1 MRKMT
6 MNEAWALAAH
16 MEATFTCRIV
26 DRDKAPEFAMV
37 RAALEAATLGLLDIE
52 NLMSSYSFTIGPMV
66 YMSPEHTK
74 DPEVL
79 ASVLIHECEHVT
91 QFYEGKLD
99 FVWLYIT
106 EGEARVK
113 YEAQAFAAG
122 QVEWMLARG
131 FPLAPLN
138 SLMWPLEGGAYLLKQ
153 EHVMLGRQ
161 ILEARATQAANGVV
175 ASRAA
180 QAAIAWAKANAPD
193 LLV

>member
-16 MEATFTCRIV
+16 MESTFTCRIV
-26 DRDKAPEFAMV
+26 DRDKAPEFAMI
-37 RAALEAATLGLLDIE
+37 RAAVEAATLGLVDIE
-52 NLMSSYSFTIGPMV
+52 DLMSSYSFTIGPMV
-66 YMSPEHTK
+66 YLSPEHTK
-74 DPEVL
+74 DPDVL
-79 ASVLIHECEHVT
+79 ACILVHECEHVT

-99 FVWLYIT
+99 FVWLYAT

-113 YEAQAFAAG
+113 YEAQAYAAG
-122 QVEWMLARG
+122 QVEWLLARG
-131 FPLAPLN
+131 QPL
-138 SLMWPLEGGAYLLKQ
+138 WPLEKLIWPLESAAYLLKQ
-153 EHVMLGRQ
+153 EHVVLGKQ